1 MSQDKLETQSGQDTK
16 IKQVS
21 SVLIEEEAHFS
32 KKYSRFERS
41 GGKYLSGFSCCC
53 SSSKYSE
60 DPDGV
65 SPLVPHILVKREN
78 TKEGKENSGS
88 TEEMPKN
95 LDFRLNF
102 VKEYEESR
110 NSIKE
115 KESSFL
121 KKNTR
126 RVEVL

>member
-1 MSQDKLETQSGQDTK
+1 M
-16 IKQVS
+16 
-21 SVLIEEEAHFS
+21 F
-32 KKYSRFERS
+32 
-41 GGKYLSGFSCCC
+41 
-53 SSSKYSE
+53 SSKYSE

-102 VKEYEESR
+102 IKEYEESR

-115 KESSFL
+115 NKES
-121 KKNTR
+121 R
-126 RVEVL
+126 MREE

>member
-1 MSQDKLETQSGQDTK
+1 MKK
-16 IKQVS
+16 RHI
-21 SVLIEEEAHFS
+21 FP
-32 KKYSRFERS
+32 KKYSIFERS

-53 SSSKYSE
+53 FYSSWKYSE

-65 SPLVPHILVKREN
+65 SPLVPHVLVKREN

-102 VKEYEESR
+102 IKEYEESR

-115 KESSFL
+115 NKESFFL
-121 KKNTR
+121 LNNTR

>member
-1 MSQDKLETQSGQDTK
+1 M
-16 IKQVS
+16 
-21 SVLIEEEAHFS
+21 F
-32 KKYSRFERS
+32 
-41 GGKYLSGFSCCC
+41 
-53 SSSKYSE
+53 SSKYSE

-95 LDFRLNF
+95 LDFRLKKN
-102 VKEYEESR
+102 EESR

-115 KESSFL
+115 NKESSFFV
-121 KKNTR
+121 K
-126 RVEVL
+126 